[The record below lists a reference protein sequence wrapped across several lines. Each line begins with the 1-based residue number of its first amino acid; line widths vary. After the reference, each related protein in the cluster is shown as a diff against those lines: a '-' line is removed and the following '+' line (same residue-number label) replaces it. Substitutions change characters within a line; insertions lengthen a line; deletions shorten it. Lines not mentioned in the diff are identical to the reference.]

1 MAEYFAGQHA
11 RAERKADSH
20 VLGHLPQGD
29 PNVGQGLPQGDLSYH
44 FLYHLLCF

>member
-1 MAEYFAGQHA
+1 MAEYCAGQHA

-29 PNVGQGLPQGDLSYH
+29 PNVGQGLPQGDLSYQ
-44 FLYHLLCF
+44 FLYYLRCF